1 MDRIRVLIVED
12 NPLIA
17 EDIATCLNEID
28 YEVIGIA
35 YDMEMALDALNL
47 HKPDT
52 AILDV
57 NLNGELD
64 GIKIGHEINEKFHI
78 PFIYLTSYADRSTIE
93 QIKPTRPYGY
103 VVKPFDSGDLLSSLE
118 IAIFNHAQ
126 RHLPRLLSLTKVNE
140 SLLSH
145 LTQKE
150 FEVLKSIYDGKTN
163 GQMAEEMFVSVNTIK
178 THIKSIYEKLDTRSR
193 VSTLAKLRVLLG
205 S

>member
-28 YEVIGIA
+28 FEVIGIA

-47 HKPDT
+47 HNPDA

-64 GIKIGHEINEKFHI
+64 GIKIGHKINEKFHI
-78 PFIYLTSYADRSTIE
+78 PFIYLTSYADRGTIE

-140 SLLSH
+140 SLLSP

-150 FEVLKSIYDGKTN
+150 FEVLKSIYEGKTN
-163 GQMAEEMFVSVNTIK
+163 GQMADRNVCECQYNKNSHQKHLRK
-178 THIKSIYEKLDTRSR
+178 T
-193 VSTLAKLRVLLG
+193 
-205 S
+205 

>member
-47 HKPDT
+47 HKPDA

>member
-28 YEVIGIA
+28 FEVIGIA

-47 HKPDT
+47 HKPDA

-78 PFIYLTSYADRSTIE
+78 PFIYLTSYADRDTIE

-126 RHLPRLLSLTKVNE
+126 RHMPRLLSLTKVNE
-140 SLLSH
+140 SLLSP

-150 FEVLKSIYDGKTN
+150 FEVLKSIYEGKTN
-163 GQMAEEMFVSVNTIK
+163 GQMATDMFVSVNTIK

-193 VSTLAKLRVLLG
+193 VSALAKLRELLEP
-205 S
+205 